1 MSKKTVAE
9 LFAEKVAANEASL
22 GKELGAVE
30 WDNQKNRHFQR
41 FERGIVLGCHNAP
54 ANIAD
59 LICTHGRLF
68 AAWWNQPGAVW
79 LGEPLEDLYET
90 TNYDGFTIMVQRFE
104 KGVIWCRSDGSEDVN
119 WLSWRDWHAIS
130 KPGDKKSDHP

>member
-9 LFAEKVAANEASL
+9 LFAGKAVANESVL
-22 GKELGAVE
+22 GKELGAVG
-30 WDNQKNRHFQR
+30 WDNKKNRHFQR
-41 FERGIVLGCHNAP
+41 FEHGIVLGRRGAP
-54 ANIAD
+54 ADKSD

-68 AAWWNQPGAVW
+68 AAWWEQPGAAW

-90 TNYDGFTIMVQRFE
+90 TNHEGFAIMVQRFE
-104 KGVIWCRSDGSEDVN
+104 NGVIWCRSDGTGDVN

-130 KPGDKKSDHP
+130 KPGDKKSSIP

>member
-54 ANIAD
+54 ADTSD

-90 TNYDGFTIMVQRFE
+90 TNLEGFTIMVQRFE
-104 KGVIWCRSDGSEDVN
+104 KGVIWCRSDGTEDVN

-130 KPGDKKSDHP
+130 RPGDKKSDHP